1 MSRLAIFAAVLGI
14 GMGFAAT
21 SANAAHYC
29 ARFVGG
35 AEKMASGAHAHCNY
49 TTLSA
54 CRAAVRA
61 RGGGHCYAATM
72 H

>member
-1 MSRLAIFAAVLGI
+1 
-14 GMGFAAT
+14 MGFAAT

-35 AEKMASGAHAHCNY
+35 AERSASGAHAHCGY
-49 TTLSA
+49 ATLDS

-61 RGGGHCYAATM
+61 RGGGRCYAATM
-72 H
+72 R